1 MLMSGKVLFYDAATV
16 SGTNVNSEM
25 VNGLKE
31 KHQCQVTH

>member
-1 MLMSGKVLFYDAATV
+1 MLRSGKALFYNVATV
-16 SGTNVNSEM
+16 SGINANSEM